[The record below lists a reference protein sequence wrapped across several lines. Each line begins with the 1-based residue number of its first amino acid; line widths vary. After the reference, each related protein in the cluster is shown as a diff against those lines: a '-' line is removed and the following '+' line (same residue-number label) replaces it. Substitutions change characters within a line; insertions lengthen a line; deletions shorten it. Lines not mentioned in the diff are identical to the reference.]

1 MSIELQAKINI
12 DADFK
17 KSTGYAVHL
26 RRRAVRDIE
35 KSDNIEFY
43 LTVSG
48 EVDDKNGNPSK
59 ALKDYACVY
68 NKVDERVYTN
78 DIGEVEGDVY
88 AWVTEVRFQNR
99 DVLEWVIDN
108 VKSEVHNVLAGEEI
122 ASLDR
127 KKEYS
132 QRRDTLSIGW
142 ANSDG
147 RCAYYNVYA
156 DRVTVKGNGELE
168 AEISIDVNDSVGRN
182 REDKHFRVPLKY
194 TGHLTQNGIVGDN
207 LYLGLYQLSHA
218 FWKHSDYSYGDDIYD
233 EIKERACNSVEKCLG
248 GV

>member
-48 EVDDKNGNPSK
+48 EVDDKNGK
-59 ALKDYACVY
+59 ALKDYVCVY

-99 DVLEWVIDN
+99 DVLEWVVDN
-108 VKSEVHNVLAGEEI
+108 VKSEVHNALIGEEVEI
-122 ASLDR
+122 RDR

-132 QRRDTLSIGW
+132 QRKDTLNIGW
-142 ANSDG
+142 EDSDG
-147 RCAYYNVYA
+147 TCQFYNVSVGQA
-156 DRVTVKGNGELE
+156 KVDANGEVE
-168 AEISIDVNDSVGRN
+168 AVIILGVHDSVGRN
-182 REDKHFRVPLKY
+182 RDERYSQVKLIYK
-194 TGHLTQNGIVGDN
+194 GHLNEGYIVGDQ
-207 LYLGLYQLSHA
+207 LYKGNQVLSHV
-218 FWKHSDYSYGDDIYD
+218 FWKDSDYSYGDDIYD
-233 EIKERACNSVEKCLG
+233 DIKERACSNVKACLRG
-248 GV
+248 E